1 MMKFFRRIRHKFIS
15 AGKTGKYLKYAFG
28 EIILV
33 MIGII
38 LALQV
43 NNWNDQRIE
52 RNEEQLIMSNLK
64 EDFDYNLS
72 TLDTLLMIQNKS
84 KQTQLAILDHTGK
97 KSKPESEKE
106 FNIMLEALFQ
116 TAEFYPRNGAL
127 NDLINSGRLR
137 IIKSQKLR
145 NRLASWES
153 EIQKVKTREKYVGVN
168 RDKISELI
176 ENKASWLN
184 LDEVSTSTSATS
196 NVFPKSGFDVDN
208 RNLLGYL
215 EFENFVEAEIIQMT
229 ILTKSMKESQKLA
242 EEILVLL
249 NEEIKN

>member
-1 MMKFFRRIRHKFIS
+1 MTEN
-15 AGKTGKYLKYAFG
+15 KTGKYLKYAFG

-43 NNWNDQRIE
+43 NNWNEQRIE

-64 EDFDYNLS
+64 EDFDYNKR
-72 TLDTLLMIQNKS
+72 TLDSLVTYQNKS
-84 KQTQLAILDHTGK
+84 KQTQLAILDYTGK
-97 KSKPESEKE
+97 KSKPDSEKE

-137 IIKSQKLR
+137 IIKNQKLR
-145 NRLASWES
+145 NLLASWES
-153 EIQKVKTREKYVGVN
+153 EIQEIKTREKYVGLN
-168 RDKISELI
+168 RDKIGALI
-176 ENKASWLN
+176 EKKASWLN

-196 NVFPKSGFDVDN
+196 TIFPKSGFDVDN
-208 RNLLGYL
+208 RNLLDYL

-229 ILTKSMKESQKLA
+229 ILTRTMKRSQKLA

-249 NEEIKN
+249 DEEIEK